1 MKPKLF
7 LGILLLFTIFY
18 QLFFI
23 DIKEGVCNYEDG
35 TVVDSNG
42 RVIKRSSA
50 SCQESGIYTNS
61 SNLSEVERKLN
72 ELEVIAKKTKNS
84 VNKQNNKILKNF
96 IGAIRMGN
104 AVASDNNQEKTEE
117 GAHCEKYPD
126 ACVDQ
131 KPYPKKPSPNK
142 VKNLMN

>member
-18 QLFFI
+18 QLFFKN
-23 DIKEGVCNYEDG
+23 IKEGVCNYEDG

-72 ELEVIAKKTKNS
+72 ELETIAKKTKNS
-84 VNKQNNKILKNF
+84 VNQQNNKIFKNF

-104 AVASDNNQEKTEE
+104 AVASDDNQEEAEE

-131 KPYPKKPSPNK
+131 KPYPKKPSADK

>member
-72 ELEVIAKKTKNS
+72 ELETIAKKTKNS
-84 VNKQNNKILKNF
+84 VNQQNNKILKNF

-104 AVASDNNQEKTEE
+104 AVASDKNQKKTEE
-117 GAHCEKYPD
+117 GAHCKKYPD